1 VTPTTASRC
10 RPCPPATAS
19 FVVNTQGVATPQDG
33 ERLSTGVFEMKKT
46 LLIAAMLLAPSLAY
60 GANPTAGSPA
70 PAGAL
75 AAGFTTLA
83 ANYDFSQAL
92 YATQSNWLDC
102 NGTNDSLP
110 WHSGVPGLGPNS
122 QVACNILQG
131 TDPST
136 GDTVMHLQYLA
147 TYGSG
152 IGSGQI
158 RWMGM
163 QTKNQ
168 NDGYVNLS
176 FNNFYIE
183 SVYRIKATNSDGAT
197 GQLDGPNSLWLWND
211 GSRGG
216 SFEINV
222 TELYAD
228 RGGYANAGA
237 NNHEGGGGISY
248 QSYEPNNL
256 PQGYSETAYHKYGA
270 LVTSDG
276 STHTYMCSFV
286 DDIQQGDC
294 LDLNIADTDPTMFT
308 TKAWL
313 ILSMEN
319 HSVRPSANYD
329 LYVKYINVWTCPAI
343 APCNGWTLFNNG
355 SLIYWH

>member
-1 VTPTTASRC
+1 
-10 RPCPPATAS
+10 
-19 FVVNTQGVATPQDG
+19 
-33 ERLSTGVFEMKKT
+33 MKKT
-46 LLIAAMLLAPSLAY
+46 LLFAAVLLAPSLAY
-60 GANPTAGSPA
+60 SANPTADSAA
-70 PAGAL
+70 PAAAL

-122 QVACNILQG
+122 QAACNILQT

-163 QTKNQ
+163 QTMNQ
-168 NDGYVNLS
+168 YDGYVNVS

-183 SVYRIKATNSDGAT
+183 SVYRIGATNSDNASD
-197 GQLDGPNSLWLWND
+197 QLDGPNGVWLWND

-216 SFEINV
+216 SLQINV

-228 RGGYANAGA
+228 RGGYADA
-237 NNHEGGGGISY
+237 GGGPLGVSGGGTLY

-256 PQGYSETAYHKYGA
+256 PSGYSETAYHKYGA

-276 STHTYMCSFV
+276 STRTYVCSFV

-294 LDLNIADTDPTMFT
+294 LDLNIAGTDPTMFM

-313 ILSMEN
+313 IVSMEN

-329 LYVKYINVWTCPAI
+329 LYVKYLNVWTCPAI
-343 APCNGWTLFNNG
+343 APCNGSTLFNNG

>member
-1 VTPTTASRC
+1 
-10 RPCPPATAS
+10 
-19 FVVNTQGVATPQDG
+19 
-33 ERLSTGVFEMKKT
+33 MKRT
-46 LLIAAMLLAPSLAY
+46 LLFAAVLLAPSLAY
-60 GANPTAGSPA
+60 SAHPTAASAA

-75 AAGFTTLA
+75 AAGFNTLA
-83 ANYDFSQAL
+83 ANYDFSQSL

-102 NGTNDSLP
+102 NGTNDLLP
-110 WHSGVPGLGPNS
+110 WHAGEPGTGPNS
-122 QVACNILQG
+122 QVACNILQR

-136 GDTVMHLQYLA
+136 GDKVMHLQYLA

-168 NDGYVNLS
+168 NDGYVNVS

-183 SVYRIKATNSDGAT
+183 SVYRIAATNSDNAS
-197 GQLDGPNSLWLWND
+197 GQLDGPNGVWVWNS
-211 GSRGG
+211 GSGGG
-216 SFEINV
+216 SFEVDV

-228 RGGYANAGA
+228 RGGYANAGVG
-237 NNHEGGGGISY
+237 NPDGGSGTLY
-248 QSYEPNNL
+248 QSYEPNSL
-256 PQGYSETAYHKYGA
+256 PTGYSETAYHKYAA
-270 LVTSDG
+270 LITSDG
-276 STHTYMCSFV
+276 STHTYVCSFV
-286 DDIQQGDC
+286 DDIQQGNC
-294 LDLNIADTDPTMFT
+294 LDLNIAGTDPTMFT

-343 APCNGWTLFNNG
+343 APCNGSTLFDDN

>member
-1 VTPTTASRC
+1 
-10 RPCPPATAS
+10 
-19 FVVNTQGVATPQDG
+19 
-33 ERLSTGVFEMKKT
+33 MKRT
-46 LLIAAMLLAPSLAY
+46 LLFAAALLAPRLAY
-60 GANPTAGSPA
+60 SADPA
-70 PAGAL
+70 APDGAL

-110 WHSGVPGLGPNS
+110 WHSGIPGLGPNS
-122 QVACNILQG
+122 QVACNILQR

-136 GDTVMHLQYLA
+136 GDKVMHLQYLA
-147 TYGSG
+147 SYGSG

-158 RWMGM
+158 RTMGM

-168 NDGYVNLS
+168 HNGDLNVS

-183 SVYRIKATNSDGAT
+183 SVYRIAATNSDNAS
-197 GQLDGPNSLWLWND
+197 GQLDGPVGVWVWND

-216 SFEINV
+216 SFEVDIN
-222 TELYAD
+222 ELYAD
-228 RGGYANAGA
+228 RGGYANAGVL
-237 NNHEGGGGISY
+237 NHGGGRGTFY

-256 PQGYSETAYHKYGA
+256 PPGYSETEYHKYAA

-276 STHTYMCSFV
+276 STHSYACSFV
-286 DDIQQGDC
+286 DDIQQGNC
-294 LDLNIADTDPTMFT
+294 IDLNIAGTDPTMFK

-313 ILSMEN
+313 ILSLEN

-329 LYVKYINVWTCPAI
+329 LYVKSLKVWACPAI
-343 APCNGWTLFNNG
+343 TPCNASTLYNDG
-355 SLIYWH
+355 ALIYWH

>member
-1 VTPTTASRC
+1 
-10 RPCPPATAS
+10 
-19 FVVNTQGVATPQDG
+19 
-33 ERLSTGVFEMKKT
+33 MKKT
-46 LLIAAMLLAPSLAY
+46 PLFAVVLLAPSLAHS
-60 GANPTAGSPA
+60 ANPTTDPGVPA
-70 PAGAL
+70 EAL

-110 WHSGVPGLGPNS
+110 WHAGEPGIGPNG
-122 QVACNILQG
+122 QVACNILQR

-136 GDTVMHLQYLA
+136 GDKVMHLQYLA
-147 TYGSG
+147 SYGSG
-152 IGSGQI
+152 IRSGQI

-163 QTKNQ
+163 QTKNE
-168 NDGYVNLS
+168 NGGNISVG

-183 SVYRIKATNSDGAT
+183 SVFRIGATNSDGASY
-197 GQLDGPNSLWLWND
+197 QLDGPNSLWLWNS

-216 SFEINV
+216 SVEINI

-237 NNHEGGGGISY
+237 NNHEGGGGITY
-248 QSYEPNNL
+248 QSYDLNNL
-256 PQGYSETAYHKYGA
+256 PPGYSETAYHKYGA

-286 DDIQQGDC
+286 DDIQQRDC

-343 APCNGWTLFNNG
+343 APCNGSTLFNNG
-355 SLIYWH
+355 SLTYWH